1 MTTNFPGVLPIT
13 HLMTQTKQGSP
24 AGHVT
29 DESTKKHC
37 SSCEKPAGFIT
48 PLGLL
53 CADHAMA
60 ATLNQ
65 EKGDDRWMPVPVNN
79 TRQKS

>member
-1 MTTNFPGVLPIT
+1 MNTNFFGVLPIT
-13 HLMTQTKQGSP
+13 LVMNQTKQTSP
-24 AGHVT
+24 AENATG
-29 DESTKKHC
+29 DTKKHC
-37 SSCEKPAGFIT
+37 EWCEKPAGFIT

-65 EKGDDRWMPVPVNN
+65 EKGDDRWMPIPAHK
-79 TRQKS
+79 TKRKS

>member
-1 MTTNFPGVLPIT
+1 MTTNFFGFLPIT
-13 HLMTQTKQGSP
+13 RSMTQTKQGSP
-24 AGHVT
+24 AGHIT

-37 SSCEKPAGFIT
+37 SWCEKPAGFIT

-65 EKGDDRWMPVPVNN
+65 EKGDDRWMPVPVNK
-79 TRQKS
+79 TKRKA

>member
-1 MTTNFPGVLPIT
+1 MNR
-13 HLMTQTKQGSP
+13 TKASP
-24 AGHVT
+24 AGSAT
-29 DESTKKHC
+29 GETTKKHC
-37 SSCEKPAGFIT
+37 AWCEKPAGFIT

-65 EKGDDRWMPVPVNN
+65 EKGDDRWMPVPAHKGN
-79 TRQKS
+79 RKA

>member
-1 MTTNFPGVLPIT
+1 MN
-13 HLMTQTKQGSP
+13 QTEQASP
-24 AGHVT
+24 AGTVT
-29 DESTKKHC
+29 EASTKKRC
-37 SSCEKPAGFIT
+37 AWCEKPAGFIT

-65 EKGDDRWMPVPVNN
+65 EKGDDRWMPVPVRKKDRNA
-79 TRQKS
+79 

>member
-1 MTTNFPGVLPIT
+1 MTTNFFRVLPIT
-13 HLMTQTKQGSP
+13 RSMNQTKASP
-24 AGHVT
+24 APTVT
-29 DESTKKHC
+29 GGTTKKHC
-37 SSCEKPAGFIT
+37 EWCEKPAGFIT

-65 EKGDDRWMPVPVNN
+65 EKGDDRWLPVPVHK
-79 TRQKS
+79 TKHKS

>member
-1 MTTNFPGVLPIT
+1 MTTNFSRLLPIT
-13 HLMTQTKQGSP
+13 KSMNQTKQASP
-24 AGHVT
+24 AENVT
-29 DESTKKHC
+29 GETTKKHC
-37 SSCEKPAGFIT
+37 EWCEKPAGFIT

-65 EKGDDRWMPVPVNN
+65 EKSDDRWMPVPAHK
-79 TRQKS
+79 TKRTS

>member
-1 MTTNFPGVLPIT
+1 
-13 HLMTQTKQGSP
+13 MTQTKEASP
-24 AGHVT
+24 ADKVT
-29 DESTKKHC
+29 TESAKKHC
-37 SSCEKPAGFIT
+37 AQCEKPAGFIT

-65 EKGDDRWMPVPVNN
+65 EKGDDRWMPVPVH
-79 TRQKS
+79 KSDRKA

>member
-1 MTTNFPGVLPIT
+1 MTTNLFGVLPIS
-13 HLMTQTKQGSP
+13 HEMNQAKASP
-24 AGHVT
+24 AKNITGET
-29 DESTKKHC
+29 TKKHC
-37 SSCEKPAGFIT
+37 ELCEKPAGFIT

-65 EKGDDRWMPVPVNN
+65 ERGGDRWMPIPAHK
-79 TRQKS
+79 TKRKA

>member
-1 MTTNFPGVLPIT
+1 MN
-13 HLMTQTKQGSP
+13 QTKASP
-24 AGHVT
+24 AENITGGT
-29 DESTKKHC
+29 TKKHC
-37 SSCEKPAGFIT
+37 EWCEKPAGFIT

-65 EKGDDRWMPVPVNN
+65 EKGDDRWMPVPVHK
-79 TRQKS
+79 TKRKS

>member
-1 MTTNFPGVLPIT
+1 
-13 HLMTQTKQGSP
+13 
-24 AGHVT
+24 
-29 DESTKKHC
+29 
-37 SSCEKPAGFIT
+37 
-48 PLGLL
+48 
-53 CADHAMA
+53 MA

>member
-1 MTTNFPGVLPIT
+1 MTTNFFRILSIT
-13 HLMTQTKQGSP
+13 RSMNQTKASP
-24 AGHVT
+24 ATTVANET
-29 DESTKKHC
+29 TKKHC
-37 SSCEKPAGFIT
+37 EWCEKPAGFIT

-65 EKGDDRWMPVPVNN
+65 EKGDDRWMPVPAHKAK
-79 TRQKS
+79 RSS

>member
-1 MTTNFPGVLPIT
+1 MTTNFWGVLPIT
-13 HLMTQTKQGSP
+13 RSMTQTKQAPP
-24 AGHVT
+24 AGNVT
-29 DESTKKHC
+29 DGSAKKHC
-37 SSCEKPAGFIT
+37 AWCEKPAGFIT

-60 ATLNQ
+60 ATLSQ
-65 EKGDDRWMPVPVNN
+65 EKGDDRWMPVPVNK